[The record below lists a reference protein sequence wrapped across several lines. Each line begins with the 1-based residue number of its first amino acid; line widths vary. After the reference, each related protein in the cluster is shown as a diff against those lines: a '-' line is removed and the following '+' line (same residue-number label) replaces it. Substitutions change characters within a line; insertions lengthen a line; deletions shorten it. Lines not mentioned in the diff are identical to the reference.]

1 MTTTLWPF
9 GASAVVPFWIRALN
23 FSLNVFLWEQFKR
36 PLQSTMHFKESS
48 KKEIVGGGANKKSR
62 LQGGD
67 DYIFTHNSIT
77 PAAR

>member
-1 MTTTLWPF
+1 
-9 GASAVVPFWIRALN
+9 
-23 FSLNVFLWEQFKR
+23 
-36 PLQSTMHFKESS
+36 MHFKESS